1 MGFDFYKRASSVEIL
16 LYLPLEK
23 LTANFNLNSI
33 KIESPISLHQ
43 VGICSCFVAFKS
55 TEKKLVTI
63 PSYMRAEEVRLV
75 YDLTFSR
82 EL

>member
-1 MGFDFYKRASSVEIL
+1 MF
-16 LYLPLEK
+16 YLPLEK

-55 TEKKLVTI
+55 TEKKNGKHS
-63 PSYMRAEEVRLV
+63 SYKRSAVPTGTMTVYFQRLI
-75 YDLTFSR
+75 FQ
-82 EL
+82 ELS